1 MVEQEVTRILHQ
13 LSAGN
18 QEAVDELL
26 PLVYAELR
34 GLADRFLRRESNDR
48 TIQATALVHE
58 AYLKLV
64 GQTEVTW
71 QNRAHLFAVA
81 AQAMRRIL
89 VDQARGRKRQKRGG
103 GMGKMSLDHALV
115 LSADDDELDLVSLD
129 EALCALGDE
138 HERKAQVVEMRFF
151 GGLTLEEIAEVLG
164 VTRRTIERDWQY
176 SRAWLYRAL
185 TATDGDP
192 LLSEP
197 SCESADESAS

>member
-1 MVEQEVTRILHQ
+1 MSSGRQD
-13 LSAGN
+13 
-18 QEAVDELL
+18 AVNELL
-26 PLVYAELR
+26 PMVYAELR
-34 GLADRFLRRESNDR
+34 GLADRFLRRESKDR

-103 GMGKMSLDHALV
+103 GMGRMPLDQAL
-115 LSADDDELDLVSLD
+115 LISADDAFDLVSLD
-129 EALCALGDE
+129 EALCELGRE
-138 HERKAQVVEMRFF
+138 HDRKAMVVEMRFF

-164 VTRRTIERDWQY
+164 VTRRTIERDWCY
-176 SRAWLYRAL
+176 ARAWLYRS
-185 TATDGDP
+185 
-192 LLSEP
+192 LSEIDGASVP
-197 SCESADESAS
+197 EEPASENASCESSDEPTG